1 MATIFEVV
9 REKFN
14 DIDRK
19 FDEIDK
25 KLISLYEKTERDKT
39 ELIEKLR

>member
-14 DIDRK
+14 DIGRK